1 MANQEFYVRNESE
14 TEARGPFNME
24 QLSSLADNGQ
34 VLGDTLFY
42 DASTEQWAAISSN
55 SELMSALFP
64 EKKKLKMKVKVKLQS
79 LNPEETDSR
88 PPITLS
94 DMLAAAEGRTDDT
107 KNRIDPS
114 IAMARAA
121 AIGLWSCA
129 IIFIIASLGELLPS
143 IYFLMK
149 FDLGKLM
156 DHPLIILGGVDAI
169 FAIILMLGMASMY
182 PLVRFRAALGLG
194 FFGFLFFTQGL
205 SMPLMAIIG
214 GSLGLYLCT
223 VSVSLPLVLIS
234 SLIGLAGMAGV
245 AYQLIIAP

>member
-88 PPITLS
+88 PPHH
-94 DMLAAAEGRTDDT
+94 
-107 KNRIDPS
+107 
-114 IAMARAA
+114 
-121 AIGLWSCA
+121 
-129 IIFIIASLGELLPS
+129 GE
-143 IYFLMK
+143 
-149 FDLGKLM
+149 
-156 DHPLIILGGVDAI
+156 
-169 FAIILMLGMASMY
+169 
-182 PLVRFRAALGLG
+182 
-194 FFGFLFFTQGL
+194 
-205 SMPLMAIIG
+205 
-214 GSLGLYLCT
+214 
-223 VSVSLPLVLIS
+223 
-234 SLIGLAGMAGV
+234 
-245 AYQLIIAP
+245 